1 MAEEI
6 HEPEEMGERSSS
18 SVTREA
24 LEAQLATMREDLQ
37 QTRQRLQ
44 ASNEREAVLRGELQ
58 HRVRNMLAII
68 RSIFAR
74 TLSTGGSLDDIAN
87 HFDGRLDAVARYQS
101 FQAAIAAEMVDFEQV
116 VRDELYSFEF
126 GDHRA
131 ITIEGDDTRVSRDM
145 AQLAALAI
153 HELVA
158 NSIKFGTLSEI
169 DDRAHLLIEWTGDA
183 GTLTFKWVETGVAVK
198 ELQPLRR
205 GFGRKF
211 IEEALPY
218 QLGATSVFE
227 LKRDGLTCIMTIP
240 LDAVPAPMI

>member
-1 MAEEI
+1 MNKQF
-6 HEPEEMGERSSS
+6 PESEQMSEHSSTP
-18 SVTREA
+18 VTREA
-24 LEAQLATMREDLQ
+24 LEAQLAAVRSELRQ
-37 QTRQRLQ
+37 VEQRLQ
-44 ASNEREAVLRGELQ
+44 VSNDREALLRGELQ

-74 TLSTGGSLDDIAN
+74 TLSSGGSLDDIAN

-101 FQAAIAAEMVDFEQV
+101 FQAAVAAEMVDFEQV

-126 GDHRA
+126 GDHRT
-131 ITIEGDDTRVSRDM
+131 ITIEGDETRVSRDL

-158 NSIKFGTLSEI
+158 NSIKFGTLSET
-169 DDRAHLLIEWTGDA
+169 DEGAHLHIEWTSNA
-183 GTLTFKWVETGVAVK
+183 GALTFKWIETGVAVPAG
-198 ELQPLRR
+198 ESLRR
-205 GFGRKF
+205 GFGREF

-227 LKRDGLTCIMTIP
+227 LNTDGLTCMMTIP
-240 LDAVPAPMI
+240 LNAVASPMI